1 MKNVYKVF
9 IGCFAACILLVV
21 ADWGLGS
28 WSEKMYHKSKYG
40 IYHRQ
45 LYCLE
50 SSNDEILIMG
60 SSRAAHH
67 YVPQIIEDS
76 LGMSCY
82 NAGSDGQCI
91 YYHYTLLASMLERGA
106 KPKIVIYEVLNLDIN
121 KSQGATFTIDAA
133 LDRLAPHY
141 GEYRAVNDLFE
152 QKDWKE
158 KIKLCSKTYRYNSKL
173 VQTIKCNY
181 MPETEDRGYE
191 ELNGKLNYAL
201 ATNDKAKI
209 AKSNENKLEE
219 LKLKY
224 ITMFFELCIQH
235 DIKLVMMYSP
245 YYKESSDNAIIQIK
259 DIAVANGV
267 PFFDYCS
274 NQKFQVPELFYDV
287 MHLNDN
293 GARLYTNEIVKY
305 LKQ

>member
-121 KSQGATFTIDAA
+121 KSQGATFTLDAA

-141 GEYRAVNDLFE
+141 GEYKAVNDLFE

-158 KIKLCSKTYRYNSKL
+158 KMKLCSKTYRYNSKL

-191 ELNGKLNYAL
+191 ALNGKFNFAL

-209 AKSNENKLEE
+209 VKSNENRLDE

-224 ITMFFELCIQH
+224 IKMFIELCIQH

-245 YYKESSDNAIIQIK
+245 YYYESSDDAIIQVK
-259 DIAVANGV
+259 EIAVANNV

-274 NQKFQVPELFYDV
+274 NRKYQVLELFYDV